1 MSQNISRLPM
11 SQVIMLLLFPIG
23 LYFYIQERKAR
34 PVYEKVFS
42 DFNKDTKD
50 NDELS
55 HKEKIQNYKD
65 MLRKN
70 EYKIIETTDTSV
82 TGEKKIFSMSLF
94 TMSVGVFYVGAVVYL
109 IYFYTIQNP
118 HRVVFDTQGGK

>member
-1 MSQNISRLPM
+1 M

-34 PVYEKVFS
+34 PAYEKVFS

-55 HKEKIQNYKD
+55 HKEKIQKYKD

-70 EYKIIETTDTSV
+70 EYKIIETTDTGV
-82 TGEKKIFSMSLF
+82 TGEKKIFSTSLF
-94 TMSVGVFYVGAVVYL
+94 AMGVGVYFVGAIIYL
-109 IYFYTIQNP
+109 SYFYYIQSP
-118 HRVVFDTQGGK
+118 HRVVFDTQERK

>member
-34 PVYEKVFS
+34 PAYEKVFS

-50 NDELS
+50 KDELS
-55 HKEKIQNYKD
+55 HKEKIQKYKD

-70 EYKIIETTDTSV
+70 EYKIIETTDTGV

-94 TMSVGVFYVGAVVYL
+94 AMGVGVYFVGAIIYL
-109 IYFYTIQNP
+109 SYFYYIQSP
-118 HRVVFDTQGGK
+118 HRVMFDTQGKK